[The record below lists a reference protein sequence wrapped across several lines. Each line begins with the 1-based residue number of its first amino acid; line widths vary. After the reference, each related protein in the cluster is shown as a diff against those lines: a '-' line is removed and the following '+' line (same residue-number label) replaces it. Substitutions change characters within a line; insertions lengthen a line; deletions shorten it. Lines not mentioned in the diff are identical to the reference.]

1 MLDPAIGYLII
12 AATAFL
18 FASAAVHKLRSLA
31 RFSEIFAA
39 YKVLPDALS
48 RRLAWAIPC
57 AELGVSVSLLW
68 PITRNMAVPAAMAVL
83 IAYAAGIGV
92 NLRRGRFDLDCG
104 CGAARDRRVIA
115 AWMVWRNLLLAGFLG
130 IALLPWSG
138 RGLDLTDVLTLAGG
152 LLVGVIL
159 YAAADRLL
167 GDVARKGLLLRST
180 S

>member
-1 MLDPAIGYLII
+1 MLDPAIGHLL
-12 AATAFL
+12 TAGTALL
-18 FASAAVHKLRSLA
+18 FASAAVHKLRSLT
-31 RFSEIFAA
+31 RFTEIFVA
-39 YKVLPDALS
+39 YKVLPQPLS

-57 AELGVSVSLLW
+57 AELGISASLLW
-68 PITRNMAVPAAMAVL
+68 PATRNWAIPAAMIQL

-104 CGAARDRRVIA
+104 CGAARNRRVIA
-115 AWMVWRNLLLAGFLG
+115 AWMIWRNLLLAGFLG
-130 IALLPWSG
+130 ITLLPWSG
-138 RGLDLTDVLTLAGG
+138 RALDLTDILTLAGG

-159 YAAADRLL
+159 YAAVDRLL

>member
-12 AATAFL
+12 AGTALL

-31 RFSEIFAA
+31 RFTEIFAA
-39 YKVLPDALS
+39 YEVLPDALS

-57 AELGVSVSLLW
+57 VEFGVSTSLLW
-68 PITRNMAVPAAMAVL
+68 PVTRNAAVLAAIALL

-115 AWMVWRNLLLAGFLG
+115 PWMLWRNLLLAGFLG
-130 IALLPWSG
+130 ITLVPWSG
-138 RGLDLTDVLTLAGG
+138 RSLDLTDVPTFVGG
-152 LLVGVIL
+152 LLVSLVL
-159 YAAADRLL
+159 YAAVDRLL
-167 GDVARKGLLLRST
+167 GDVARKGIMLRGT